1 MARMARARRGSAIL
15 EMATR
20 LRSNSNIDRL
30 RGAIAA
36 IIGTLFV
43 ADLLTYRAGDP
54 SLDTAAGGPPANLL
68 GPLGAQAADLALQS
82 IGLTAGVI
90 ALMMTV
96 AGLGRLAPW
105 RGDKTPGKPG
115 LRAALAVVGVIA
127 LAAAHNVPLANC
139 DLALAALTWGTG
151 MPPDT
156 GRTLFAVARLAGW
169 AAHYMEE
176 LTERP
181 LRFRARAVY
190 SV

>member
-1 MARMARARRGSAIL
+1 VPRALNDVLGERGRLPGFGHAVYKNGDARFDALLTLTEPLLSKERRAIL
-15 EMATR
+15 HE
-20 LRSNSNIDRL
+20 
-30 RGAIAA
+30 
-36 IIGTLFV
+36 
-43 ADLLTYRAGDP
+43 
-54 SLDTAAGGPPANLL
+54 
-68 GPLGAQAADLALQS
+68 
-82 IGLTAGVI
+82 
-90 ALMMTV
+90 
-96 AGLGRLAPW
+96 
-105 RGDKTPGKPG
+105 
-115 LRAALAVVGVIA
+115 VIA
-127 LAAAHNVPLANC
+127 LAAAHDVPLANC